1 MRRGTKVQVL
11 TQKAL
16 QHASDKAPT
25 MMLMQLKELKKEA
38 AQAAQAGWGTEML
51 SDDVMSHD
59 AAAGALIEP

>member
-11 TQKAL
+11 SRKA
-16 QHASDKAPT
+16 QQDASDKAPT
-25 MMLMQLKELKKEA
+25 MMLMQRKELKKA

-51 SDDVMSHD
+51 SDDVSSHD

>member
-1 MRRGTKVQVL
+1 
-11 TQKAL
+11 
-16 QHASDKAPT
+16 

-51 SDDVMSHD
+51 SDDVTSHD